1 MQRRRV
7 VRFSRALLAAL
18 VASLGL
24 FAVTIAAPP
33 AAQAQ
38 EPVALASITLTSI
51 TPALPE
57 RDGTVTLA
65 GRVTNISTEPLF
77 RLQAIFWRNQAP
89 ILGREGIDQA
99 LASASNEPIGARL
112 FDRDFQ
118 DLYTPDDPYLPPDAS
133 VDFSLTVQVAD
144 LELSPTDGIYLLGVH
159 VLQNGN
165 ATAIGRTRVMV
176 PVLTEPPDQALR
188 MTSVVVLSSRPSL
201 VRPGVLSDDHL
212 AGEIGPRGRL
222 TALLA
227 AADQDGTSF
236 AVDPALIDEL
246 ETMQDGYQVLAGD
259 GGSGQAAA
267 ERWLDAFGEL
277 VKERDGYRLLYGSP
291 DIAAL
296 VRTNQTAVLKAA
308 ETAGTA
314 VETTRSLPLLVL
326 PARGLANEA
335 TVDAAEDLNPAA
347 ILLAD
352 SSAAATSPLLAG
364 PGKAPVVSFGSAAFG
379 VAPGPDPR
387 NTTVQLQ
394 EQMLADTWAE
404 ASAVADDATH
414 GRVRLV
420 TSAAQAT
427 GVAGGVDAPWL
438 ERSTLSDLLRMTPAT
453 WDQDFHYPASARAG
467 ELKRAQLDRLRRFS
481 LSQRTYDDLL
491 LDTDS
496 TRAAADAAA
505 ARAASSAW
513 RNQIIE
519 QDAWLDPQQDDLDA
533 ALLDRIEISS
543 APRVRTVAREGVSFP
558 ITIKNL
564 LPRSDSDPD
573 ANAVRVR
580 LEFTSD
586 NTQRLTISPIEA
598 DKIRAGE
605 NFTANANVTARAN
618 GTVPVT
624 AQLFTDSG
632 LKVGRPVTIN
642 VQVTQN
648 GTTGWVIAIAAG
660 IVLAGTTALRIRQ
673 VTRERAKDAAAAGP
687 IDALSSAPPT
697 DLPPGGDQSTYERDA

>member
-1 MQRRRV
+1 MRL
-7 VRFSRALLAAL
+7 SRALLAAV
-18 VASLGL
+18 VACLGL
-24 FAVTIAAPP
+24 LAVTVTTLPP
-33 AAQAQ
+33 AQAQ

-51 TPALPE
+51 TPSLPE

-65 GRVTNISTEPLF
+65 GRVTNISKEPLF

-89 ILGREGIDQA
+89 ILGQEGIDQA
-99 LASASNEPIGARL
+99 LASASNDPIGARL

-118 DLYTPDDPYLPPDAS
+118 DLYTPDDPYLAPEAS
-133 VDFSLTVQVAD
+133 VAFSLTVQVAD
-144 LELSPTDGIYLLGVH
+144 LELSPTDGLYLLGVH
-159 VLQNGN
+159 VLQDGN
-165 ATAIGRTRVMV
+165 SIAIGRTRVMV
-176 PVLTEPPDQALR
+176 PVLTEPPEQALR

-227 AADQDGTSF
+227 AADEDGTSF

-246 ETMQDGYQVLAGD
+246 ETMADGYQVLAGD

-267 ERWLDAFGEL
+267 ERWLDAFEEL
-277 VKERDGYRLLYGSP
+277 TEEHDGFRLLYGSP

-296 VRTNQTAVLKAA
+296 VRTKQTDVLQAA
-308 ETAGTA
+308 ASAGTA

-326 PARGLANEA
+326 PTGGLANEA

-347 ILLAD
+347 IVLAD
-352 SSAAATSPLLAG
+352 TTAPATSPLLAG
-364 PGKAPVVSFGSAAFG
+364 PGKAPIVSFGSAAFG
-379 VAPGPDPR
+379 PGPGPDPR
-387 NTTVQLQ
+387 NTAVQLQ

-404 ASAVADDATH
+404 ASSIADDATH
-414 GRVRLV
+414 GRVRLI
-420 TSAAQAT
+420 TSAAQAK
-427 GVAGGVDAPWL
+427 GVAAGVDAPWL
-438 ERSTLSDLLRMTPAT
+438 QRSTLSDLLRTTPAD
-453 WDQDFHYPASARAG
+453 WDQDFRYPASARAS
-467 ELKRAQLDRLRRFS
+467 ELRRAQLDRLKQFT

-491 LDTDS
+491 LDDDTARG
-496 TRAAADAAA
+496 TAGAAA

-513 RNQIIE
+513 RDQSVK
-519 QDAWLDPQQDDLDA
+519 QDAWLDPQQADLDA
-533 ALLDRIEISS
+533 ALLDKVEISS
-543 APRVRTVAREGVSFP
+543 APRVRTVAQEGVKFP

-573 ANAVRVR
+573 VNAVRVR

-586 NTQRLTISPIEA
+586 NNQRLTISPVKA
-598 DKIRAGE
+598 DRIRAGE
-605 NFTANANVTARAN
+605 NYTDNASVTARAN

-624 AQLFTDSG
+624 AQLVTESG

-673 VTRERAKDAAAAGP
+673 VTRERARDAAAAGP

-697 DLPPGGDQSTYERDA
+697 DLPATGDQSTSERDA